1 LLNKMNTKKQRRIF
15 KIIVIIAGLAL
26 LASSV
31 LPFLIYL

>member
-1 LLNKMNTKKQRRIF
+1 MQTKKQKKIF
-15 KIIVIIAGLAL
+15 KVIVIIAGIAL